1 MEKTCMQAENLHLK
15 SACKNYGSQ
24 CQEKWS
30 DWYWIAASNI
40 KIREREREIERETEW
55 ERKRQRQTDRETERD
70 GEREGERGS
79 QSVSQ

>member
-40 KIREREREIERETEW
+40 KIRERERDRERDRVREKETET
-55 ERKRQRQTDRETERD
+55 ETDRETERD